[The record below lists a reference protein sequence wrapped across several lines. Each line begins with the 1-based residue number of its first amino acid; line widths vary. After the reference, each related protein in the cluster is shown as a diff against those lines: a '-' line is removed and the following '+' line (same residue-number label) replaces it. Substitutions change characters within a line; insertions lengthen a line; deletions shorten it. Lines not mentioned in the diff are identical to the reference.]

1 MRGSGRLEDRQR
13 LCGCGAP
20 WTGRSRARRAF
31 PFVAVLQPDVTD
43 TGADRIVAPLVPS
56 ARIAGVA
63 GRLMPIVKVE
73 GIDHALIV
81 PRLAAVPAAE
91 LRAVKDSL
99 SACRNEIAAALDLL
113 FLGV

>member
-1 MRGSGRLEDRQR
+1 MSLAQHDVVEN
-13 LCGCGAP
+13 P
-20 WTGRSRARRAF
+20 VPRARRAF
-31 PFVAVLQPDVTD
+31 PFVAILQSDLAD
-43 TGADRIVAPLVPS
+43 TGDRIVAPLVPS
-56 ARIAGVA
+56 ARIPGVA

-81 PRLAAVPAAE
+81 PRLTAVSAAE

-99 SACRNEIAAALDLL
+99 SAYRNEIGAALDLL